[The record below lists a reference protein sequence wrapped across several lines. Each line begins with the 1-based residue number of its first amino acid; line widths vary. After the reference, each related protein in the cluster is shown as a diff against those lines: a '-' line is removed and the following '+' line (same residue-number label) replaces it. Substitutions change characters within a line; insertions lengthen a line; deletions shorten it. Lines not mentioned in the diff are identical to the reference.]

1 MKEIFENTYIL
12 GVRVDLICMDE
23 LIQYLMDKV
32 YDKKKAVITYVNIHA
47 INVAYKNK
55 WFKNFINQSQ
65 VVFCDGYGVKW
76 AAKIL
81 NTKILHRFTPPD
93 WFDQLAFKCA
103 ENDRSMFFLGTQ
115 QKVIEKFAVILNEK
129 YPRLKIVGIQNG
141 YFNKDQTSFD
151 NQQVL
156 NKINNARPDILIV
169 GFGMPTQEKWILE
182 NWDYL
187 QTTVVIPVGA
197 MFDYLAGEVYRAPL
211 WMTDNGLEWLGRLFI
226 EPKRLWRRYMIGI
239 PLFFWRIFLHQILG
253 FPLPS

>member
-1 MKEIFENTYIL
+1 LKETFEKTTIL
-12 GVRVDLICMDE
+12 GVKIDLVSMDE
-23 LIQYLMDKV
+23 LIQYVIGKV
-32 YDKKKAVITYVNIHA
+32 QSQRKTIITYLNVHA
-47 INVAYKNK
+47 INLAFEQG
-55 WFKNFINQSQ
+55 WFRNFINHSEL
-65 VVFCDGYGVKW
+65 VFCDGYGVKW
-76 AAKIL
+76 AAHILTGKIL
-81 NTKILHRFTPPD
+81 QRFTPPD
-93 WFDQLAFKCA
+93 WFDHLACECA
-103 ENDRSMFFLGTQ
+103 DNGISMFLLGTRQ
-115 QKVIEKFAVILNEK
+115 EVIEKFAVILNEK

-141 YFNKDQTSFD
+141 YFNKDQMSLD

-226 EPKRLWRRYMIGI
+226 EP
-239 PLFFWRIFLHQILG
+239 LFFWRIFLHQILG
-253 FPLPS
+253 FPMPS